1 MKTYKIATIAGDGIA
16 NPIGQ
21 IWSGVLTPDHLREKE
36 AARTISNSIEKTLS
50 IKKNELKIFKVK
62 VIQHSV
68 QKLF

>member
-21 IWSGVLTPDHLREKE
+21 IWSEVLMPDHLREKE
-36 AARTISNSIEKTLS
+36 AARTILNSIEKTLS